1 MNIFITGA
9 HGFIGRNLYKILR
22 KYNSVYSL
30 TRKEADLLDSDSVN
44 NYFIKNKI
52 FFDLVIH
59 TAIQGGRRNIYD
71 NKDIVYGNILMIY
84 NLLRNQN
91 YFQNIISFGSG
102 AELDRRYDINPQN
115 INRYPIDPYGL
126 SKSIIDKISIDEPKL
141 CNFRIYNCFGF
152 DEEPNRMIRG
162 NIIKYINHED
172 ILIHKDRKMDFF
184 FIEDLAN
191 LIHFFLDSNRMP
203 KLFDCCYKEKIKL
216 SDIANMINK
225 LDAHKVDIKYDDS
238 SSEIGTDYIGKYTE
252 INLQYIGLEKSIQL
266 MYHKYKE
273 QNDK

>member
-1 MNIFITGA
+1 MNILITGA
-9 HGFIGRNLYKILR
+9 HGFIGRNLYNLLR
-22 KYNSVYSL
+22 RYNNVYSL

-71 NKDIVYGNILMIY
+71 NKDIVYDNILMIY

-225 LDAHKVDIKYDDS
+225 LDAHKVDIKYDHS

-252 INLQYIGLEKSIQL
+252 IDFQYIGLEKSIQL
-266 MYHKYKE
+266 MYNRHKE

>member
-1 MNIFITGA
+1 MNILITGA

-225 LDAHKVDIKYDDS
+225 LDAHKVDIKYNDS

>member
-1 MNIFITGA
+1 MNILITGA

-91 YFQNIISFGSG
+91 YFQNLISFGSG

>member
-1 MNIFITGA
+1 MNILITGA

-22 KYNSVYSL
+22 KYNNVYSL

-225 LDAHKVDIKYDDS
+225 LDAHKVDIKYNDS

>member
-1 MNIFITGA
+1 MNILITGA

-252 INLQYIGLEKSIQL
+252 IILQYIGLEKSIQL

>member
-1 MNIFITGA
+1 MNILITGA